1 LRVLPDALGVSR
13 TTVSN
18 AYSRP
23 DQLNPRLRQ
32 RILQTARQLG
42 YAGPHPAA
50 RSLRSGRADAVGV
63 LLTETLS
70 YAFTDPAA
78 VRFLEGMAQA
88 GERAGVSL
96 LLVPALPTAAGAT
109 AVREAVVDGFVV
121 YSMPDAHPGVLA
133 VVERRQP
140 TVIVDEPRLQ
150 GTPLVG
156 IDDRAAARQAAEH
169 LLALGHERFGVV
181 CFRLSLDG
189 YSGPVDAARL
199 AGATFQVTHDRLAGY
214 ADALRAA
221 GLDFRD
227 VPIQER
233 APNSPEAGAAAAAAL
248 LDRRHPPTAILS
260 TSDQLAIGL
269 LEQARRRGIAVP
281 RDLSV
286 VGFDD
291 IDAAAAVTPSLT
303 TGSHCSTRAALPGG
317 SSSARKRRRRARR
330 CCCPPNWW
338 SAPPRRLCGRAAAAA
353 PARPARATPHPQDQE
368 PHRRGASHDRL
379 HRLADRSGP
388 DTQGRLVRT
397 AQRAGPPG
405 ADPPGPSPP
414 GAAAPAAAGGLRL
427 LADRLEPSTS

>member
-1 LRVLPDALGVSR
+1 MQRPQRDTRGHGQRHVTLQTIADALGVSR

-32 RILQTARQLG
+32 RILETARQLG

-78 VRFLEGMAQA
+78 VRFLEGMAEA
-88 GERAGVSL
+88 GEQAGVSL
-96 LLVPALPTAAGAT
+96 LLVPALPASSEAT
-109 AVREAVVDGFVV
+109 AVREAVVDGFVL

-133 VVERRQP
+133 VLERRLP
-140 TVIVDEPRLQ
+140 TVVVDEPRIQ
-150 GTPLVG
+150 GVPFVG
-156 IDDRAAARQAAEH
+156 TDDRSAARQATEH

-199 AGATFQVTHDRLAGY
+199 AGATFQITRDRLAGY

-221 GLDFRD
+221 GLDFQD
-227 VPIQER
+227 VPIEER
-233 APNSPEAGAAAAAAL
+233 APNSPTAGAAAAAAL

-269 LEQARRRGIAVP
+269 LEEARRRGIAVP

-303 TGSHCSTRAALPGG
+303 TVRQPLLEKGRVAGRLILGQQ
-317 SSSARKRRRRARR
+317 
-330 CCCPPNWW
+330 
-338 SAPPRRLCGRAAAAA
+338 APPPGDAFLLPTELVVRASTA
-353 PARPARATPHPQDQE
+353 PVRSG
-368 PHRRGASHDRL
+368 RRGA
-379 HRLADRSGP
+379 
-388 DTQGRLVRT
+388 
-397 AQRAGPPG
+397 
-405 ADPPGPSPP
+405 
-414 GAAAPAAAGGLRL
+414 GAARPRHTSPT
-427 LADRLEPSTS
+427 EPGTPQERSVT

>member
-1 LRVLPDALGVSR
+1 MKRPQRDTAGHGQQHVTLQTIADALGVSR

-32 RILQTARQLG
+32 RILEAARQLG

-88 GERAGVSL
+88 GEQAGVSL
-96 LLVPALPTAAGAT
+96 LLVPALPVAADAT

-121 YSMPDAHPGVLA
+121 YSMPRDHPGVLA

-150 GTPLVG
+150 GTPFVG

-181 CFRLSLDG
+181 CFPLSLDG
-189 YSGPVDAARL
+189 YNGPVDAARIR
-199 AGATFQVTHDRLAGY
+199 GGTFQITRDRLAGY
-214 ADALRAA
+214 VDALGAA
-221 GLDFRD
+221 GLSLHD
-227 VPIQER
+227 VPIEER
-233 APNSPEAGAAAAAAL
+233 VGNSHEAGAAAAATL
-248 LDRRHPPTAILS
+248 LDRRLPPTAILS
-260 TSDQLAIGL
+260 TSDQMAIGVI
-269 LEQARRRGIAVP
+269 EEARRRGIAVP
-281 RDLSV
+281 ERLSV

-291 IDAAAAVTPSLT
+291 IAPAATATPPLTTVRQPLLEKGRVAGRLVLGQQAPPPGDALLLPTELVARASTAPVRAGRRRSAAAARPRSTSP
-303 TGSHCSTRAALPGG
+303 TG
-317 SSSARKRRRRARR
+317 
-330 CCCPPNWW
+330 
-338 SAPPRRLCGRAAAAA
+338 
-353 PARPARATPHPQDQE
+353 
-368 PHRRGASHDRL
+368 
-379 HRLADRSGP
+379 
-388 DTQGRLVRT
+388 
-397 AQRAGPPG
+397 
-405 ADPPGPSPP
+405 
-414 GAAAPAAAGGLRL
+414 PAATQQR
-427 LADRLEPSTS
+427 SVT